1 MPSSELDSLVLD
13 WLFCIL
19 DRSSLLTYTYLVSD
33 VFSAVLSLFSFL
45 SVCLSRFFV

>member
-19 DRSSLLTYTYLVSD
+19 DRSSLLTYLVSD
-33 VFSAVLSLFSFL
+33 GFLLFYRFSLL
-45 SVCLSRFFV
+45 

>member
-1 MPSSELDSLVLD
+1 MPSSELDLLALD

-19 DRSSLLTYTYLVSD
+19 DRSSLLTYLVSD

-45 SVCLSRFFV
+45 SVCLS